1 MEGTSHETLW
11 KGSFGNEYTVR
22 NRHGEE
28 MIACRVG
35 NLARCLARADYI
47 SSSLEIGSN
56 IGYNEIALQR
66 LYPDIKMDVVEIN
79 KYAADECAKIKNVS
93 VYNTSVYDFT
103 TENRYDLTFV
113 NGVLIY
119 IDLDKLAKVYES
131 LYTYSKKY
139 ILIVEYYNP
148 TPVDV
153 KYRGLDGQMCK
164 RDFAGE
170 MLDKYSDLNLL
181 DYGFIYHRD
190 KAFPM
195 DDFNWFLLEKTSK
208 TYTGGGYNDGL

>member
-1 MEGTSHETLW
+1 MEREGTSHEIFW
-11 KGSFGNEYTVR
+11 KGDFGDEYTDR
-22 NRHGEE
+22 NRCGEK
-28 MIACRVG
+28 MISCRVG

-47 SSSLEIGSN
+47 ISSLEIGSN

-79 KYAADECAKIKNVS
+79 KKAAEACAKIKNVC
-93 VYNTSVYDFT
+93 VHNTSVYDFK
-103 TENRYDLTFV
+103 TEDKYDLTLI

-119 IDLDKLAKVYES
+119 IDLEKLEEVYES
-131 LYTYSKKY
+131 LYVHSKKY
-139 ILIVEYYNP
+139 ILIMEYYNP
-148 TPVDV
+148 VPVNV
-153 KYRGLDGQMCK
+153 NYRGYDGQLCK

-170 MLDKYSDLNLL
+170 MLEKYSDLDLL

-195 DDFNWFLLEKTSK
+195 DDFNWFLLEKK
-208 TYTGGGYNDGL
+208 KG